1 MKTLLEKIKS
11 IPHLPLLFEYDYK
24 RIEEEIRAM
33 PYPLMQYSPTSQEK
47 HNYYSGWNSLA
58 LYSVNGDIFCDP
70 LESSSKGEL
79 KNNYGKYIKTGLSEY
94 LPYTYEVLHLL
105 GGGKCL
111 ARIEEV
117 ESNVTIGWHSHSL
130 EFDQPESLLI
140 VQLPISIPTDFKYSV
155 VDYTKY
161 RTSDFTKTSIRS
173 YDSKYVLGTP
183 YIFNSYHYHNVF
195 NYSEKPALMIRF
207 FVDIE
212 DLDIKSAIESYSG
225 DLIVGLPK

>member
-1 MKTLLEKIKS
+1 MKTLLEKVKS

-58 LYSVNGDIFCDP
+58 LYSVTGDIFCDP
-70 LESSSKGEL
+70 LESSKKGDL
-79 KNNYGKYIKTGLSEY
+79 KDNYGKYIKTGLSEY
-94 LPYTYEVLHLL
+94 LPYTYEVLHSF

-117 ESNVTIGWHSHSL
+117 EPNVTIGWHSHSL

-140 VQLPISIPTDFKYSV
+140 VQLPINIPSDFKYSV
-155 VDYTKY
+155 IDYAQY
-161 RTSDFTKTSIRS
+161 RTSDFTKNSLRS

-195 NYSEKPALMIRF
+195 NYGETPALMIRF

-212 DLDIKSAIESYSG
+212 DLDIKDAIELYSG
-225 DLIVGLPK
+225 DLIVDLPK

>member
-1 MKTLLEKIKS
+1 M
-11 IPHLPLLFEYDYK
+11 F
-24 RIEEEIRAM
+24 
-33 PYPLMQYSPTSQEK
+33 
-47 HNYYSGWNSLA
+47 N
-58 LYSVNGDIFCDP
+58 DIVC
-70 LESSSKGEL
+70 KGEL

-155 VDYTKY
+155 IDYAQY
-161 RTSDFTKTSIRS
+161 RTSDFTKNSLRS

-195 NYSEKPALMIRF
+195 NYGETPALMIRF

-212 DLDIKSAIESYSG
+212 DLDIKTAIESYSG

>member
-1 MKTLLEKIKS
+1 MKTLLEKVKS

-58 LYSVNGDIFCDP
+58 LYSVTGDIFCDP
-70 LESSSKGEL
+70 LESSSRGEL

-94 LPYTYEVLHLL
+94 LPYTYEVLHSL

-117 ESNVTIGWHSHSL
+117 EPNVTIGWHSHSL

-155 VDYTKY
+155 IDYAQY

-195 NYSEKPALMIRF
+195 NYGETPALMIRF

-212 DLDIKSAIESYSG
+212 DLDIKTAIESYSG

>member
-1 MKTLLEKIKS
+1 
-11 IPHLPLLFEYDYK
+11 LPLLFEYDYK
-24 RIEEEIRAM
+24 RIEQEIRGL

-58 LYSVNGDIFCDP
+58 LYSVSGDIFCDP
-70 LESSSKGEL
+70 LESSKKGDL
-79 KNNYGKYIKTGLSEY
+79 KDNYGKYIKTGLSEY
-94 LPYTYEVLHLL
+94 LPYTYEVLHSL

-117 ESNVTIGWHSHSL
+117 EPNVTIGWHSHSL

-140 VQLPISIPTDFKYSV
+140 VQLPISIPSEFKYSV
-155 VDYTKY
+155 INYTEY
-161 RTSDFTKTSIRS
+161 RTSDFSENCIRS

-195 NYSEKPALMIRF
+195 NHGKTPALMIRF

-212 DLDIKSAIESYSG
+212 DLDIKNAIESYSG

>member
-1 MKTLLEKIKS
+1 MKTLLEKVKS

-24 RIEEEIRAM
+24 RIEQEIRGL

-58 LYSVNGDIFCDP
+58 LYSVSGDIFCDP
-70 LESSSKGEL
+70 LESSKKGDL
-79 KNNYGKYIKTGLSEY
+79 KDNYGKYIKTGLSEY
-94 LPYTYEVLHLL
+94 LPYTYEVLHSL

-117 ESNVTIGWHSHSL
+117 EPNVTIGWHSHSL

-140 VQLPISIPTDFKYSV
+140 VQLPISIPSEFKYSV
-155 VDYTKY
+155 INYTEY
-161 RTSDFTKTSIRS
+161 RTSDFSENCIRS

-195 NYSEKPALMIRF
+195 NHGKTPALMIRF

-212 DLDIKSAIESYSG
+212 DLDIKNAIESYSG

>member
-1 MKTLLEKIKS
+1 MKTLLEKVKS

-58 LYSVNGDIFCDP
+58 LYSVSGDIFCDP
-70 LESSSKGEL
+70 LESSGRGNL
-79 KNNYGKYIKTGLSEY
+79 KDNYGKYIKTGLSEY
-94 LPYTYEVLHLL
+94 LPYTYEVLHAL

-140 VQLPISIPTDFKYSV
+140 VQLPINIPSDFKYSV
-155 VDYTKY
+155 IDYAQY
-161 RTSDFTKTSIRS
+161 RTSDFTKTSVRS

-195 NYSEKPALMIRF
+195 NYGETPALMIRF
-207 FVDIE
+207 FVDID
-212 DLDIKSAIESYSG
+212 DLTLIEPAINSYSG
-225 DLIVGLPK
+225 DLIVG

>member
-1 MKTLLEKIKS
+1 MKTLLEKVKS
-11 IPHLPLLFEYDYK
+11 IPHLPLLFKYDYK

-58 LYSVNGDIFCDP
+58 LYSLSGDIFCDP
-70 LESSSKGEL
+70 LESSGRGEL
-79 KNNYGKYIKTGLSEY
+79 KHNYGKYIKTGLSEY

-117 ESNVTIGWHSHSL
+117 EPNVTIGWHSHSL

-140 VQLPISIPTDFKYSV
+140 VQLPINIPSDFKYSV
-155 VDYTKY
+155 IDYAQY
-161 RTSDFTKTSIRS
+161 RTSDFTKNSLRS

-195 NYSEKPALMIRF
+195 NHGSTPALMIRF

-212 DLDIKSAIESYSG
+212 DLDIKDAIELYSG
-225 DLIVGLPK
+225 DLIVG

>member
-1 MKTLLEKIKS
+1 MKTLLDKIKS
-11 IPHLPLLFEYDYK
+11 KPHLPLLFEYDYK

-58 LYSVNGDIFCDP
+58 LYSLSGDIFCDP
-70 LESSSKGEL
+70 LESSGRGDL
-79 KNNYGKYIKTGLSEY
+79 KHNYGKYIKTGLSEY

-117 ESNVTIGWHSHSL
+117 EPNVTIGWHSHSL

-140 VQLPISIPTDFKYSV
+140 VQLPINIPSDFKYSV
-155 VDYTKY
+155 IDYAQY
-161 RTSDFTKTSIRS
+161 RTSDFTKNSLRS
-173 YDSKYVLGTP
+173 YDSKYILGTP

-195 NYSEKPALMIRF
+195 NYGETPALMIRF
-207 FVDIE
+207 FVDID
-212 DLDIKSAIESYSG
+212 DLNLIEPAINCYSG
-225 DLIVGLPK
+225 DLIVG